1 MGNIGLPELLRLDGK
16 VAVVSGASK
25 NIGLAASQALA
36 EAGAHVVML
45 ARDDSLLRTV
55 AAEIAEQTGAQV
67 TPRACDV
74 SSPDDTAA
82 LVDWVGS
89 EFGQA
94 DVLLNNAHALGT
106 RTAPVLGVTPEDWTA
121 VLSTNLTGP
130 YQLCA
135 GLVPAMMD
143 GRGGS
148 VINVISGAAF
158 RPRGTSLAYG
168 ASKAALWAMTQYL
181 AVFCAPKVR
190 VNGLVPGLV
199 QSESGAGGRRP
210 AAALP
215 AGDPARPD
223 RPPRGDRP
231 GHRLPGLRRG
241 QLHHRVVDVGQRR
254 APLLAAGVTAGWLS
268 WHGLAGRC
276 RARRRRRRPA
286 PGPAGRAWPGCGR
299 RGS

>member
-1 MGNIGLPELLRLDGK
+1 VGNIGLPELLRLDGK
-16 VAVVSGASK
+16 VAVVSGASR

-45 ARDDSLLRTV
+45 ARDDARLRTV
-55 AAEIAEQTGAQV
+55 AAEIAEQTGARV
-67 TPRACDV
+67 TPRVCDV
-74 SSPDDTAA
+74 SSAADTAA

-94 DVLLNNAHALGT
+94 DVLLNNAHALGS
-106 RTAPVLGVTPEDWTA
+106 RTAPVLGVTPEDWAA

-199 QSESGAGGRRP
+199 QSDSGG
-210 AAALP
+210 P
-215 AGDPARPD
+215 AGDDLLPRYLPEIPLARIGRPEEIAPAIVYLASDAASYTTGSLMWVNGGRP
-223 RPPRGDRP
+223 
-231 GHRLPGLRRG
+231 
-241 QLHHRVVDVGQRR
+241 
-254 APLLAAGVTAGWLS
+254 S
-268 WHGLAGRC
+268 
-276 RARRRRRRPA
+276 
-286 PGPAGRAWPGCGR
+286 
-299 RGS
+299 